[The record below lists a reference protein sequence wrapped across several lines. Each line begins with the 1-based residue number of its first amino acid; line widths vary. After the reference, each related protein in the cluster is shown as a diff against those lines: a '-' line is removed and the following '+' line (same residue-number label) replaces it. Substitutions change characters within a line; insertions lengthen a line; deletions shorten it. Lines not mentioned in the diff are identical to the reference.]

1 MCAVYEVGMH
11 RHNHMQLRIH
21 MLKQDYSH
29 DAHIEAHESVV
40 CVSLSRAL
48 FEVSLVSPPKV
59 NSGVMKV

>member
-1 MCAVYEVGMH
+1 
-11 RHNHMQLRIH
+11 MQLRIH

-40 CVSLSRAL
+40 CVVCVSLSRVL

-59 NSGVMKV
+59 NSGVIKG